1 MLKQIYAPGPYLIAA
16 NSNIGTPYINMSNP
30 SAGMLRYNGNGNQLE
45 VYDGSSWL
53 SMNTNTATVDLTQE
67 AREAIAWASKKRQ
80 EELDLLELAQRHPAV
95 QDALNKLRAN
105 GLTFGLDYK
114 LDDAAIV
121 GGAIGIGNGWIND
134 NSSGSNIKSNQ
145 LTFTGYGMVA
155 LDGTWVVDA
164 MAGYGKLD
172 ISGIRT
178 TSDGAAVL
186 SMNRRGD
193 TFFSSVSINKL
204 FWVGG
209 LKISPF
215 IREDWVKINLDG
227 YSESGSSDYAL
238 GYESTS
244 YITTKSSA
252 GLNISH
258 DAYLERGKLTTS
270 AKFALNVAKTGDIR
284 QNIFYADTGSD
295 GGVSTLSQLA
305 TNQVSQSLG
314 LSLLYTQKSGDSFD
328 LSFTQAVGAN
338 QFKQSSFRFT
348 LRFAM

>member
-1 MLKQIYAPGPYLIAA
+1 
-16 NSNIGTPYINMSNP
+16 
-30 SAGMLRYNGNGNQLE
+30 
-45 VYDGSSWL
+45 
-53 SMNTNTATVDLTQE
+53 
-67 AREAIAWASKKRQ
+67 
-80 EELDLLELAQRHPAV
+80 
-95 QDALNKLRAN
+95 
-105 GLTFGLDYK
+105 
-114 LDDAAIV
+114 
-121 GGAIGIGNGWIND
+121 
-134 NSSGSNIKSNQ
+134 
-145 LTFTGYGMVA
+145 
-155 LDGTWVVDA
+155 
-164 MAGYGKLD
+164 
-172 ISGIRT
+172 
-178 TSDGAAVL
+178 
-186 SMNRRGD
+186 MNRRGD

-314 LSLLYTQKSGDSFD
+314 LSLLYTQKSGDSID
-328 LSFTQAVGAN
+328 LGFTQAVGAN